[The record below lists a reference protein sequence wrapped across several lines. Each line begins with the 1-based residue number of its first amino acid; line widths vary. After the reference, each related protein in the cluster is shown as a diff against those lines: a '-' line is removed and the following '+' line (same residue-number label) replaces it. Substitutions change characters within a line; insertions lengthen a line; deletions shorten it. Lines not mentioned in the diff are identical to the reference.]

1 MSKLHNS
8 EALSAI
14 SSAVDET
21 HDGLAQFTEKLKAV
35 DDIPAFWWGDHPVWV
50 SPVVNNLLDPW
61 PLKYV
66 DENRVSVENSESEVT
81 LTFSRNALREFSDTL
96 LKTVMTEAE
105 FTLFSD
111 LATGLSLEESA
122 LRAGVATSTRR
133 KQLQA
138 CFRKL
143 NVVSQAELVSLA
155 NRVID
160 RLSTTLGALLG
171 PADNEWTSYARYFPV
186 GVRCGV
192 LEGVSRRAVRYLEI
206 GPISG
211 RPVFILHPMMFPNIE
226 KADVELFHELGWR
239 TIWPIR
245 DGCLSSRNLAGI
257 DWDRHCE
264 QTVADIHTLQHMCA
278 DVPVPIIALVSSGA
292 YATKFAAAYP
302 QCVERID
309 YVSTCFSAGKRKS
322 RDVYFGDFLLRNL
335 RQNGR
340 MAVVAIQHIAGVVF
354 GRNQLESTLRRV
366 FKGSA
371 VDQAVLDEE
380 FATPAR
386 SERAKYAVRSSIDSM
401 RYDYLS
407 QLSFSWS
414 SASKLET
421 AKQFWH
427 GAQDRVHNLDDLSK
441 LSQKVTGRKAKIIPE
456 LGHLTQG
463 APLRETFHQIAME
476 YSK

>member
-1 MSKLHNS
+1 MSQLERS
-8 EALSAI
+8 EALSVI

-21 HDGLAQFTEKLKAV
+21 HDGLAQFTEKLKAIK
-35 DDIPAFWWGDHPVWV
+35 DIPAFWWGDHPVWV
-50 SPVVNNLLDPW
+50 SRLVNKALDPW
-61 PLKYV
+61 PLKYS
-66 DENRVSVENSESEVT
+66 EGNRVSIVSSKTET
-81 LTFSRNALREFSDTL
+81 RLTFQKNALREFSETQFETAL
-96 LKTVMTEAE
+96 TEAE
-105 FTLFSD
+105 FTLFTD

-122 LRAGVATSTRR
+122 RRAGIATSTRR

-143 NVVSQAELVSLA
+143 NVLSQVELVSLA

-160 RLSTTLGALLG
+160 RLSAILSALLG
-171 PADNEWTSYARYFPV
+171 PADNEWTSYAAYLPDR
-186 GVRCGV
+186 VRCGV
-192 LEGVSRRAVRYLEI
+192 LEGVTHQAVRYLEI

-211 RPVFILHPMMFPNIE
+211 RPVIILHPMMFPNIDD
-226 KADVELFHELGWR
+226 ADVELFHELGWR

-245 DGCLSSRNLAGI
+245 EGCLNSRNLAGV

-264 QTVADIHTLQHMCA
+264 RSVADIHTLQHMCA
-278 DVPVPIIALVSSGA
+278 DVPVPVIALVSSGA
-292 YATKFAAAYP
+292 YATKFAEKCP
-302 QCVERID
+302 QSVERID
-309 YVSTCFSAGKRKS
+309 YVSTCFSSGKGKS
-322 RDVYFGDFLLRNL
+322 RDIYFGDFLLRNL

-354 GRNQLESTLRRV
+354 SKNQLESTLRRI

-371 VDQAVLDEE
+371 VDQALLDED
-380 FATPAR
+380 FDSDVR
-386 SERAKYAVRSSIDSM
+386 SERAKYAVRRSIDSI

-407 QLSFSWS
+407 QLKFSWV
-414 SASKLET
+414 SARKLEV

-427 GAQDRVHNLDDLSK
+427 GAQDHVHDLDDLSE
-441 LSQKVTGRKAKIIPE
+441 LSQHVTGRKAKVIPE

-463 APLRETFHQIAME
+463 EPLRATFRQIAVE